1 MERVTYEDLGPLVA
15 ALHAGAT
22 VAIPTDTVYG
32 LACAAHDRT
41 ACETLL
47 RAKGRSL
54 AQPSAIVAGTVGGA
68 LDVVLP
74 DLPAVA
80 RDRVRRLLPGPLTLV
95 LPNPGRRYRW
105 LCGEEPDRIGLRVPD
120 LDPRLAAA
128 IDRVPALLLTSANAT
143 GEPPAVAF
151 GDLAAVPPIAAVALD
166 GGTCPGGVP
175 STVVDVAGDEPAI
188 VREGPVA
195 LDEIRARL

>member
-32 LACAAHDRT
+32 LACAAHDRP

-54 AQPSAIVAGTVGGA
+54 AQPSAIVAGTVAGA
-68 LDVVLP
+68 LDRVLP

-95 LPNPGRRYRW
+95 LPNPGHRYWW

-128 IDRVPALLLTSANAT
+128 IDRVPALLLTSANAA
-143 GEPPAVAF
+143 GGPPAVAF
-151 GDLAAVPPIAAVALD
+151 ADLAPVAPIAAVALD

>member
-1 MERVTYEDLGPLVA
+1 RRDHPRSGGVRSLRFGPMERVTYEDLGPLVA
-15 ALHAGAT
+15 ALLAGAT

-41 ACETLL
+41 ACEALL

-54 AQPSAIVAGTVGGA
+54 TKPSAIVAGSVEGA
-68 LDVVLP
+68 LPAVLP
-74 DLPAVA
+74 ARPPVA

-95 LPNPGRRYRW
+95 VANPSHRYRW

-120 LDPRLAAA
+120 LEPRLAAA
-128 IDRVPALLLTSANAT
+128 IDRVPALLLTSANAA

-151 GDLAAVPPIAAVALD
+151 ADLPPGAGIAAVALA
-166 GGTCPGGVP
+166 GGRCPGRGP
-175 STVVDVAGDEPAI
+175 SPRG
-188 VREGPVA
+188 G
-195 LDEIRARL
+195 L

>member
-54 AQPSAIVAGTVGGA
+54 AQPSAIVAGTVGG
-68 LDVVLP
+68 
-74 DLPAVA
+74 
-80 RDRVRRLLPGPLTLV
+80 PLTLV

-151 GDLAAVPPIAAVALD
+151 ADLAAVPPIAAVALD